1 MSKNSN
7 CEPDGDDDDNNNNDN
22 NNNDNNDN
30 NNNNDNNDEDNE
42 DDGDNKRLLKGCCLK
57 RLTRH
62 VMRVHLG
69 GAWNWTFKA
78 ERRHLDPKREYPHD
92 VHGCSSLSSFL
103 NSHLEVY
110 IVRHTH
116 RAGEK
121 RHGQC

>member
-7 CEPDGDDDDNNNNDN
+7 CEPDGDDDNNNNND
-22 NNNDNNDN
+22 

-69 GAWNWTFKA
+69 GHGIGHSKQSEDIWIRKENTPTMSMVAH
-78 ERRHLDPKREYPHD
+78 HL
-92 VHGCSSLSSFL
+92 VHF
-103 NSHLEVY
+103 
-110 IVRHTH
+110 
-116 RAGEK
+116 
-121 RHGQC
+121 